1 MIGSFSV
8 GTCSTV
14 KNQYGGRN
22 MFYIFYHVIQ
32 IIAPKLTY
40 SLVNFVNFPINGCIE
55 IPLKMIFLFRIVV
68 LNTVNLSVWA
78 VRNIYCR

>member
-1 MIGSFSV
+1 MICSFSV

-22 MFYIFYHVIQ
+22 MFCIFYYVKK

-40 SLVNFVNFPINGCIE
+40 SIVNFVNFPVNGRIE
-55 IPLKMIFLFRIVV
+55 IPLKRIFLFCIVV

-78 VRNIYCR
+78 VRNIFCC